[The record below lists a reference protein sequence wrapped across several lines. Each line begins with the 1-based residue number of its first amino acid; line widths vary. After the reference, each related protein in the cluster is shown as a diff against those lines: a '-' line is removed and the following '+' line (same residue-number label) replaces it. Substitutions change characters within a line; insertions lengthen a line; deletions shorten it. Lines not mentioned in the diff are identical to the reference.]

1 MIPNPRLRLALLFLL
16 AALLVLAPAR
26 GEEPAPKRTEGD
38 LAMAD
43 GARIHY
49 IEAGHGSAIVFIPG
63 WTIPAEI
70 WEPQIAHFSK
80 SHHVVAFDPR
90 SQGRSSKTADSGNP
104 AARARDLESILDQL
118 HLAPATLVCWS
129 MAVSECLRYVD
140 LFGTAKIS
148 ALVLVDGFGGDAI
161 PPERMAGMVKFIGG
175 MQQDR
180 RKFTEGFIRSM
191 YRKPQSE
198 EYLKKMIDASL
209 ATPADTAVALQVG
222 ILNQD
227 NSKIFGKI
235 DKPTL
240 LAVATA
246 GLMDFFKKMQAAI
259 PGSKLEVFDAGHAL
273 FVDDADHFNQV
284 MDDFLATVKPTG
296 GGK

>member
-1 MIPNPRLRLALLFLL
+1 MIPNPCRRLVLLSLL
-16 AALLVLAPAR
+16 AALLALTPAR
-26 GEEPAPKRTEGD
+26 GEQPAPKRTEGD

-49 IEAGHGSAIVFIPG
+49 IEAGRGSAIVFIPG

-70 WEPQIAHFSK
+70 WELQIAHFSK

-90 SQGRSSKTADSGNP
+90 SQGRSSKTADSGYP

-118 HLAPATLVCWS
+118 HLAPSTLVCWS

-140 LFGTAKIS
+140 LFGTAKVS

-235 DKPTL
+235 DRPTL

-259 PGSKLEVFDAGHAL
+259 PGSKLEIFDAGHAL
-273 FVDDADHFNQV
+273 FVDDADHFNRV
-284 MDDFLATVKPTG
+284 VDDFLATVKPTG